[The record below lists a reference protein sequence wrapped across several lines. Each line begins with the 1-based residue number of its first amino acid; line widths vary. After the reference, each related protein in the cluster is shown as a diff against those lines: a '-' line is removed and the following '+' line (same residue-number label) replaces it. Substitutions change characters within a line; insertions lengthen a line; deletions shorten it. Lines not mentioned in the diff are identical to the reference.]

1 MRRWDP
7 LNELQ
12 LSVLSKIAEGI
23 DLSDHEGAKY
33 RRSAYAL
40 RDRGLVT
47 AGRKQ
52 GKWQSRITDAG
63 RFYLEHGHHPD
74 RPSGG
79 KASKGR
85 EHPAE
90 AERKRARAS
99 RSVSSD
105 DAAKLIADLN
115 AGGGVLHLE
124 SPDMETRARYRR
136 AIDRAKRHNLVP
148 EGKSLKY
155 TGRSAGDLVMCLV
168 DPANGGET
176 EWNKIRTTTGSTHTG
191 TTAILEELRRDPSP
205 LRVSEALRPRALTV
219 IESLGKVLS
228 RKGYRLILAK
238 RRNGTTLFVTVDGHQ
253 YDLTV
258 VEEREQVEKK
268 PSDTRL
274 RKRSHNRYLL
284 PRPVYELRWT
294 GRLQLMISPQEH
306 ADSTDWGDKGR
317 RRLENQVRDLVPE
330 LEHRSK
336 AVDEARLA
344 RERQLREWEEQERR
358 RRLHEQAQWEKA
370 MADAT
375 EHAIAARRSAV
386 FREALE
392 SWNTVNEIRDFPL
405 CQAQVGHQGIT
416 FTNWHK

>member
-12 LSVLSKIAEGI
+12 LSVLSKIAEGV
-23 DLSDHEGAKY
+23 DLSDHEGVKY

-52 GKWQSRITDAG
+52 GKWQARVTDAG

-74 RPSGG
+74 RPSDG
-79 KASKGR
+79 KGAKER
-85 EHPAE
+85 ERPAE
-90 AERKRARAS
+90 AERKKARAS
-99 RSVSSD
+99 RSASSD

-115 AGGGVLHLE
+115 AGGGVLHIE
-124 SPDMETRARYRR
+124 NPDMETRARYRR

-155 TGRSAGDLVMCLV
+155 TGRSTGDLVVCLV

-176 EWNKIRTTTGSTHTG
+176 EWNKIRTTTGSTYTG

-205 LRVSEALRPRALTV
+205 LEVSEALRPRALV
-219 IESLGKVLS
+219 VVESLGKVLS
-228 RKGYRLILAK
+228 RKGYRLVLAK
-238 RRNGTTLFVTVDGHQ
+238 RRNGTTLFVTVKGHQ

-258 VEEREQVEKK
+258 TEERERVEK
-268 PSDTRL
+268 PSDTRI

-294 GRLQLMISPQEH
+294 GRLQLMVSPAGH
-306 ADSTDWGDKGR
+306 ADSTDWGDKG
-317 RRLENQVRDLVPE
+317 QGATA
-330 LEHRSK
+330 S
-336 AVDEARLA
+336 
-344 RERQLREWEEQERR
+344 RE
-358 RRLHEQAQWEKA
+358 
-370 MADAT
+370 
-375 EHAIAARRSAV
+375 
-386 FREALE
+386 
-392 SWNTVNEIRDFPL
+392 P
-405 CQAQVGHQGIT
+405 GP
-416 FTNWHK
+416 